1 MANLLNQ
8 ECCSQVG
15 GYWTNGTITVVG
27 GQNFQDNVGLS
38 FVNSLNLGLQSYCS
52 NCPTNLQYSGDEVI
66 THPGGMTLTENC
78 CRDYG
83 LTYDTSNSK
92 CYKSCQTT
100 DLQEVYDPNYQ
111 PPTPIG
117 PSYDPVEYVI
127 YLKDSNGQDLSTTCC
142 SNLYQTTGEGY
153 VIPDNFYDITST
165 NFVPNTY
172 RCHKCPPAAGELDYL
187 YIGYQLGVDTITV
200 TGTVYDGIYTE
211 LLYMGQS
218 IKTEECCF
226 PRLLTTG
233 TQVKFQNN
241 KCYILPL

>member
-66 THPGGMTLTENC
+66 TYPGGMTLTENC

-83 LTYDTSNSK
+83 LTYNTNNAK

-100 DLQEVYDPNYQ
+100 DLQEVYDPVYQ
-111 PPTPIG
+111 PPILIG
-117 PSYDPVEYVI
+117 PSYNPVEYVI

-142 SNLYQTTGEGY
+142 SNLYQITGEGY
-153 VIPDNFYDITST
+153 VIPDNFYDITSI
-165 NFVPNTY
+165 NFVPSTY
-172 RCHKCPPAAGELDYL
+172 KCHKCPPAAGDDYL
-187 YIGYQLGVDTITV
+187 SVGYQYGTETITLQS
-200 TGTVYDGIYTE
+200 GTYTE
-211 LLYMGQS
+211 ILYIGQS

-226 PRLLTTG
+226 PRLLSIGVVEVT
-233 TQVKFQNN
+233 FQNN
-241 KCYILPL
+241 KCYLSPVQ